1 MSKVHYSPVWKDIQS
16 VLIISL
22 VRVRLFTILNIFGF
36 TRIFFLLEFCLLN
49 LEVFLMVTKNRR
61 FNLTSF
67 LCFLVYCMFWRDLV
81 HIELKSN
88 TFYLAVFEMYSQN
101 SHALVCQKE
110 NFQSFKIRQNF
121 IIPSIENF

>member
-1 MSKVHYSPVWKDIQS
+1 
-16 VLIISL
+16 
-22 VRVRLFTILNIFGF
+22 
-36 TRIFFLLEFCLLN
+36 
-49 LEVFLMVTKNRR
+49 MVTKNKR
-61 FNLTSF
+61 FNLTFF
-67 LCFLVYCMFWRDLV
+67 LYFLVYCMFWRDLV

-101 SHALVCQKE
+101 SHALICQKE